1 MNNSAA
7 RFSRA
12 STSTNSL
19 YTLIPLM
26 LLMVATRFY
35 HIGSAWHLPDASWAV
50 FFLGGF
56 YLARKYFVLLL
67 AEAVA
72 IDFIFFAL
80 GGSQYCLSSA
90 YGFLVPAY
98 AALWFGGQL
107 LREEGLRKIEAHDA
121 LFFIRGLAYWWVSA
135 SLAYLFTNASFYFLS
150 DKVVDPTFAN
160 YFVHAK
166 IWYAAFVSRPMIYLV
181 AAALAHFAAVQAF
194 RLRPAIR

>member
-7 RFSRA
+7 RFARA
-12 STSTNSL
+12 SISTNLL

-26 LLMVATRFY
+26 LSMVATRFY

-98 AALWFGGQL
+98 AALWFGGERLCNIQT
-107 LREEGLRKIEAHDA
+107 RDA
-121 LFFIRGLAYWWVSA
+121 MFFMRGAAYWWVSA

-150 DKVVDPTFAN
+150 DKAVDPTLAN
-160 YFVHAK
+160 YFGHAK
-166 IWYAAFVSRPMIYLV
+166 IWYAAFVSRPMIYLA
-181 AAALAHFAAVQAF
+181 AAALVHFAVVQAF
-194 RLRPAIR
+194 RSRLAVR

>member
-1 MNNSAA
+1 MNNSVAP
-7 RFSRA
+7 FSRENA
-12 STSTNSL
+12 STNSL
-19 YTLIPLM
+19 YTLLPLM

-50 FFLGGF
+50 FFLAGF

-67 AEAVA
+67 VEAVA

-98 AALWFGGQL
+98 AALWFGGLL
-107 LREEGLRKIEAHDA
+107 LREEGLRKIETRD
-121 LFFIRGLAYWWVSA
+121 LMFFMRGAAYWWVSA

-150 DKVVDPTFAN
+150 DKAVDPTIAS
-160 YFVHAK
+160 YFSHAK

-181 AAALAHFAAVQAF
+181 ATVLAHFAAVQAS
-194 RLRPAIR
+194 RLRLATR